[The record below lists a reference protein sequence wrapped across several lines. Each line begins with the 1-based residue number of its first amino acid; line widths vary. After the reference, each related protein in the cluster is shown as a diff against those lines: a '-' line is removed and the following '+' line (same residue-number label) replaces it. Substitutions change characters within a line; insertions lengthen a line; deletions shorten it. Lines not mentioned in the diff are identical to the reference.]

1 MVIYVRRVRRTPSL
15 TETER
20 ANRLAEQTAAARGVS
35 VAEIKSES
43 IRSMPLGRMIQ
54 LSEIAALA
62 VFLVSDLASSI
73 TGAEVLIDG
82 GQTPG
87 M

>member
-1 MVIYVRRVRRTPSL
+1 
-15 TETER
+15 
-20 ANRLAEQTAAARGVS
+20 
-35 VAEIKSES
+35 
-43 IRSMPLGRMIQ
+43 MIQ